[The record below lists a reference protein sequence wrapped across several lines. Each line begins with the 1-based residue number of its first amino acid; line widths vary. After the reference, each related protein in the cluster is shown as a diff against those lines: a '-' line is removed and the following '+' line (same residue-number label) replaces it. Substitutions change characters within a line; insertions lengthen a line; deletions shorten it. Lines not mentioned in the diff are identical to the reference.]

1 MSTPIFKRFV
11 VLLLGLV
18 WGIMPV
24 QAQDRSGSIT
34 GNVKD
39 NTQGVLQGARVELHP
54 DGQAAVSNSQGEFTI
69 TAVARGHY
77 TLTVSYIGFAPFSV
91 DVTVA
96 SGQTVSVNA
105 VLQVAKTSEE
115 VLVIAD
121 RQFGELEALNRERVA
136 DNILQVL
143 PASVITSLPN
153 TNIADSVGRLPSVSL
168 ERDEGEGK
176 YIQIR
181 GTEPRLSNVTIMEFT
196 YPRRKT
202 SVM

>member
-1 MSTPIFKRFV
+1 MPVPLSKGFV
-11 VLLLGLV
+11 VLLLGFVL
-18 WGIMPV
+18 GMALV
-24 QAQDRSGSIT
+24 QAQERGGFIT
-34 GNVKD
+34 GSVKD

-54 DGQAAVSNSQGEFTI
+54 DGQVAVSNSQGQFTI
-69 TAVARGHY
+69 TGVAPGHY
-77 TLTVSYIGFAPFSV
+77 TVTVSYIGFAPFSEEINV
-91 DVTVA
+91 V
-96 SGQTVSVNA
+96 SGQPVNLDA
-105 VLQVAKTSEE
+105 VLQVAKGREE
-115 VLVIAD
+115 VIVTAD

-181 GTEPRLSNVTIMEFT
+181 G
-196 YPRRKT
+196 
-202 SVM
+202 